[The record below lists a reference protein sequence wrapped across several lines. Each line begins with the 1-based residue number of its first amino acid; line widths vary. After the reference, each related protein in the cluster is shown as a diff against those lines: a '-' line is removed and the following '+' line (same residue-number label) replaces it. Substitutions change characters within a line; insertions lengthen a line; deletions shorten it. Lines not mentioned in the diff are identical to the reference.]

1 MKTFPTLFQKT
12 AAGAVGYW
20 QVWADAGRVYSRW
33 GQVGTDK
40 PQEQVYDAQPKNVG
54 RANATT
60 AEQQAELE
68 AESMWKKKRRLK
80 YYESQEEAMGEVNLK
95 PMLAQEYRKR
105 QKRLQ
110 FPVSIQPKLDG
121 YRCFG
126 YMKGSQ
132 VDLLS
137 RGGKTFTAGHIAAE
151 VGKIVSQYPGLIL
164 DGELYVHGMT
174 LQNIGSLI
182 KRPRTESLALRYHVY
197 DCTKGGGEIWRERE
211 RMLLQ
216 LMQLIGQLRLQHIS
230 IVDTFEVG
238 DDVTVH
244 QFHDAFVADGYEG
257 AIIRTADHPYRFGY
271 RSPGL
276 LKLKDFEDK
285 EFPIVDWTTDK
296 DGTIMWIV
304 RQEDGHHLPV
314 RPMGTEE
321 QRQQMLATAD
331 QFIGR
336 QLTVRFQGRTDKN
349 IPKNARG
356 LIREE
361 WDL

>member
-12 AAGAVGYW
+12 ATGALGYW
-20 QVWADAGRVYSRW
+20 QVWTEGPIVRTRW
-33 GQVGTDK
+33 GQVGTTN
-40 PQEQVYDAQPKNVG
+40 PQEQAYAAQAKNVG

-60 AEQQAELE
+60 PDQQAELE

-80 YYESQEEAMGEVNLK
+80 YYESQEEAQGEINLK
-95 PMLAQEYRKR
+95 PMLAQEYNKRRK
-105 QKRLQ
+105 KIQ

-126 YMKGSQ
+126 YLKGAR

-137 RGGKTFTAGHIAAE
+137 RGGKTFTAGHIAAD
-151 VGKIVSQYPGLIL
+151 VGKILAQYPGLIL
-164 DGELYVHGMT
+164 DGELYVHGMS

-182 KRPRTESLALRYHVY
+182 KRPREESKALRYYLY
-197 DCTKGGGEIWRERE
+197 DCTMGKEETWKERE
-211 RMLLQ
+211 QMLLQ
-216 LMQLIGQLRLQHIS
+216 LLQLVGQAQLQYIS

-257 AIIRTADHPYRFGY
+257 AIIRTSDHPYRFGY